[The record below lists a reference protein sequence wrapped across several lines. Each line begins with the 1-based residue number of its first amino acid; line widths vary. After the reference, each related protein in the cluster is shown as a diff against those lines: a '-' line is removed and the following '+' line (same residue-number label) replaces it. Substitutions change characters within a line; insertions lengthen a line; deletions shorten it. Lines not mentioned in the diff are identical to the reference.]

1 MNWKLRLKNKATLI
15 ALIGTV
21 VTFVYQILGIFNVV
35 PPVSQDQIIQIVGLA
50 LNILVGLGV
59 IVDPTTKGVGDS
71 ALAKSYG
78 EPADKLRVYDK

>member
-35 PPVSQDQIIQIVGLA
+35 PPVSQDQITQIVGLA